1 MPAEKK
7 SNDTSQTPLRETV
20 PWASMCSILSAPHK
34 LESLKGLVPEDAVE
48 ALAKSLGTKE
58 ADPEYEKSVED
69 NVKEKAKEEE
79 HEKLGEKEETV
90 TPDY

>member
-1 MPAEKK
+1 MP
-7 SNDTSQTPLRETV
+7 R
-20 PWASMCSILSAPHK
+20 ASMCSILSAPHK

-69 NVKEKAKEEE
+69 NVKEKFDGKAKATSPK
-79 HEKLGEKEETV
+79 HRQAAF
-90 TPDY
+90 